1 MRTRLSLFCSGV
13 IEAGWL
19 AALIVVPLFFNIHS
33 NRVFE
38 PDKLSLL
45 RSIAL
50 VMAAAWLIRLVENW
64 RVREARPQAQ
74 AQPAAAS
81 AEGPRLNL
89 WQQVMA
95 TPLVLPV
102 LLLVVIYLLSTLLSV
117 APGVSLLGSYQRLQ
131 GTYTTLSYIVIF
143 FLVLDSLRTR
153 DQLHRLITTA
163 ILVSFPIAFYGLVQ
177 HFGLDPLPW
186 GGDVTTRVASNMG
199 NAIFVAAYLIM
210 VLPLTLSRLLRNW
223 SAALGGFQTRDG
235 ILGFVGFVVLAG
247 ALLAGMLLGR
257 EDATAWARWVA
268 LPIGV
273 LLQIPIYL
281 LTPPERRARVLTIS
295 LPLTFAFLV
304 GFAWSLEL
312 FFPPG
317 TPGYFWFGLG
327 AAAIFL
333 VAMATFAI
341 YLRQPISRLLLLG
354 TYAIIAVTQLLT
366 IFYTQSRGP
375 LLGLLAGGFIFVA
388 LLGLIRRRVWL
399 TWLVGSLAVLAAT
412 FLVMFNTVQSPLFER
427 LRDAPYVGRL
437 GRVLETEEGSGRVRV
452 LIWEGAIELISP
464 HPPLVAP
471 GDQGGPDAFNAI
483 RPAIGYGPESM
494 YVAYNRF
501 YPPDLAHFE
510 KRNASPD
517 RSHNET
523 LDVLVNTG
531 WVGLGIYLFLFGS
544 VFYFGLKWL
553 GLIWRPWQK
562 WAFLAFWVVG
572 ALLGAL
578 AAWAWRGVAYLGVG
592 IPFGG
597 LAGMALYLI
606 IILLRATRDRE
617 WLPPSPHLQLLV
629 LGLFAGIVA
638 HFVEIQFG
646 IAIAATRTYFWV
658 FAGTLV
664 ALGTRLAVV
673 NEEEAASVP
682 AQAEATPSPTG
693 RRRRRSAEQP
703 SGVTGAHAR
712 AAGWRHS
719 LIAFSILGL
728 LVLGTML
735 FNAVTPQQQDNGPLA
750 TIWRSLTHN
759 GDEVSWVMLALFA
772 STWGVLALGGLAE
785 FSTRPESKGKQAGD
799 WLAALGI
806 FSLIAVGG
814 ALLFAILHATN
825 LKPARITADQIVNPL
840 INTITFYYVVA
851 LANILALALV
861 LTLRPQP
868 GRRLLPWQ
876 WNGKGSDLLVTLLGV
891 ALPIALVVVIFIS
904 NINIVRA
911 DILYKQGLS
920 SERNS
925 QWDAATFLYEEA
937 TRVTPKEDFYYLF
950 LGRAYMEQGR
960 QGDAQ
965 QRDAAF
971 ERSRDALLT
980 ARDIAPLNTDHSRNL
995 SKLYL
1000 SWGTLANTEPERSQ
1014 ELFDQA
1020 LAYSQD
1026 AISLSPNTADVWN
1039 ERAQIYI
1046 AMQDYEQ
1053 AAATYEQSLA
1063 LDDQYV
1069 KTHNNL
1075 AQMYIALKEWD
1086 RAEEI
1091 VERTVELQPKSGE
1104 NYSLLG
1110 YVRSKTGD
1118 LEGARQAYEK
1128 AVELR
1133 PNNYLDH
1140 KNLAIVYSQLGNQDQ
1155 ALSAARQALA
1165 LAPDNEK
1172 PALEAFINQLGG
1184 EASTTS
1190 PQDAE
1195 EVQALLAQGSN
1206 QMTAEDWDAAE
1217 ASYKAVLALEPSNPI
1232 AHSALAYVYAKQGR
1246 LEEAIYEN
1254 LSVVSLLPDDYN
1266 SHKNLAIL
1274 YQQNGEIDKAIDE
1287 TELALPLA
1295 PEKEKEALQ
1304 TFLNQL
1310 KQLQGETPGATPES
1324 GATPTPAG
1332 TSSATGRAGDLQPAR
1347 RNNLYTQAPP
1357 TIIDTSKSYQ
1367 ATIVTEKGNI
1377 VIALF
1382 DDLAPRTV
1390 NNFCFLARDGFYD
1403 NTTFHRVLPGF
1414 MAQGGDPTGT
1424 GMGGPGYQFADEF
1437 SPQLRHDK
1445 AGILSMANAGAGT
1458 NGSQFFI
1465 TYAATPWLDDRHS
1478 VFGQVIEGMDV
1489 LESLT
1494 PRDPQQNP
1502 TFPGDTILTILIEE
1516 G

>member
-1 MRTRLSLFCSGV
+1 MRTSTKLALFCSGV

-19 AALIVVPLFFNIHS
+19 AALVVVPLFFNIHS

-50 VMAAAWLIRLVENW
+50 VMVAAWLIRLVENW

-74 AQPAAAS
+74 TQPAAAP
-81 AEGPRLNL
+81 AEGRQRNL
-89 WQQVMA
+89 WQQIVA
-95 TPLVLPV
+95 APLVLPV
-102 LLLVVIYLLSTLLSV
+102 LLLVAIYLLSTILSV
-117 APGVSLLGSYQRLQ
+117 VPQVALLGSYQRLQ
-131 GTYTTLSYIVIF
+131 GTYTTLSYIVVF
-143 FLVLDSLRTR
+143 ALVIENLRTR
-153 DQLHRLITTA
+153 EQLDRLVTTV
-163 ILVSFPIAFYGLVQ
+163 ILVSFPIALYGLVQ

-223 SAALGGFQTRDG
+223 SAAMRGFQTRDALFG
-235 ILGFVGFVVLAG
+235 LVGFVVLAA
-247 ALLAGMLLGR
+247 ALLAGMLLGKN
-257 EDATAWARWVA
+257 EATAWARWLA

-317 TPGYFWFGLG
+317 TPTYFWFGLG
-327 AAAIFL
+327 AATIFL
-333 VAMATFAI
+333 VAMATFAV
-341 YLRQPISRLLLLG
+341 YLRQPVARLLLLG
-354 TYAIIAVTQLLT
+354 VYAIIAVTQLLT

-375 LLGLLAGGFIFVA
+375 LLGLLAGGFVFVA
-388 LLGLIRRRVWL
+388 LLGLIRRRLWL
-399 TWLVGSLAVLAAT
+399 TWLVGSLAVLAVA
-412 FLVMFNTVQSPLFER
+412 FLVMFNTVESPLFDR

-437 GRVLETEEGSGRVRV
+437 GRVLETEEGSGRVRI
-452 LIWEGAIELISP
+452 LIWEGAVDLVTP

-471 GDQGGPDAFNAI
+471 GDLGGPDTFNAI

-553 GLIWRPWQK
+553 GLIWQPWQK
-562 WAFLAFWVVG
+562 WTFVALWVAG
-572 ALLGAL
+572 AVVGAL

-597 LAGMALYLI
+597 LAGMALYLVV
-606 IILLRATRDRE
+606 ILLRASRDRE
-617 WLPPSPHLQLLV
+617 WLPPSAPLQLLI
-629 LGLFAGIVA
+629 LGLVAGIVA

-664 ALGTRLAVV
+664 ALGTRLAPAA
-673 NEEEAASVP
+673 EEEAAPVTVE
-682 AQAEATPSPTG
+682 AESTPPSAG
-693 RRRRRSAEQP
+693 RRKRRATAPTPAAS
-703 SGVTGAHAR
+703 TAHVR
-712 AAGWRHS
+712 AGDWRHS
-719 LIAFSILGL
+719 LLAFSILGL
-728 LVLGTML
+728 IVLSTML
-735 FNAVTPQQQDNGPLA
+735 FNAVTPQQQDSGPIA
-750 TIWRSLTHN
+750 TVWRSLTHKG
-759 GDEVSWVMLALFA
+759 GDVSLVMLALFA
-772 STWGVLALGGLAE
+772 ATWGVLAIGGLGE
-785 FSTRPESKGKQAGD
+785 LSTRLEFRGRKAGD
-799 WLAALGI
+799 WLTTLAI

-814 ALLFAILHATN
+814 ALFYAVIHAMN

-840 INTITFYYVVA
+840 LNTITFYYIAVLVD
-851 LANILALALV
+851 LLILALILA
-861 LTLRPQP
+861 LRPQP

-876 WNGKGSDLLVTLLGV
+876 WTGKAADLLVAALGV
-891 ALPIALVVVIFIS
+891 ALPIAVVVLILIS
-904 NINIVRA
+904 NVKIVRA

-920 SERNS
+920 SERNG
-925 QWDAATFLYEEA
+925 QWDAAIMLYEKAVE
-937 TRVTPKEDFYYLF
+937 TTPNEDFYYLF

-960 QGDAQ
+960 QGDAA

-980 ARDIAPLNTDHSRNL
+980 ARDVAPLNTDHSRNL

-1000 SWGTLANTEPERSQ
+1000 SWASLVAAGDPERSR
-1014 ELFDQA
+1014 ELYEQA
-1020 LAYSQD
+1020 LAYSDD
-1026 AISLSPNTADVWN
+1026 AIALSPNTADVWN
-1039 ERAQIYI
+1039 ERAQIYV

-1063 LDDQYV
+1063 LDDQYA
-1069 KTHNNL
+1069 KTHSNL
-1075 AQMYIALKEWD
+1075 AQMYIALEEWD
-1086 RAEEI
+1086 QAEEI
-1091 VERTVELQPKSGE
+1091 VARTVELTPRSGE

-1118 LEGARQAYEK
+1118 LEGSLQAYQR

-1140 KNLAIVYSQLGNQDQ
+1140 KNLAIVHNQLGNQDE
-1155 ALSAARQALA
+1155 ALRAAREALA

-1184 EASTTS
+1184 EVSTTS
-1190 PQDAE
+1190 PEDAE
-1195 EVQALLAQGSN
+1195 EVQALLARGSE

-1217 ASYKAVLALEPSNPI
+1217 ASYKAALAIEPSNPI
-1232 AHSALAYVYAKQGR
+1232 AHSALAYVYARQGR
-1246 LEEAIYEN
+1246 TDEAIAEN

-1274 YQQNGEIDKAIDE
+1274 YQQTGEIDKAIDE

-1295 PEKEKEALQ
+1295 PEKEKEALNN
-1304 TFLNQL
+1304 FLNQL
-1310 KQLQGETPGATPES
+1310 KQMQGQAPGETPA
-1324 GATPTPAG
+1324 AAG
-1332 TSSATGRAGDLQPAR
+1332 TPSTTGAGELEPAK
-1347 RNNLYTQAPP
+1347 RNNLYAQAPP
-1357 TIIDTSKSYQ
+1357 MVIDVTKSYQ

-1377 VIALF
+1377 VISLF

-1390 NNFCFLARDGFYD
+1390 NNFVFLARDG
-1403 NTTFHRVLPGF
+1403 
-1414 MAQGGDPTGT
+1414 
-1424 GMGGPGYQFADEF
+1424 
-1437 SPQLRHDK
+1437 
-1445 AGILSMANAGAGT
+1445 
-1458 NGSQFFI
+1458 
-1465 TYAATPWLDDRHS
+1465 
-1478 VFGQVIEGMDV
+1478 
-1489 LESLT
+1489 
-1494 PRDPQQNP
+1494 
-1502 TFPGDTILTILIEE
+1502 
-1516 G
+1516 